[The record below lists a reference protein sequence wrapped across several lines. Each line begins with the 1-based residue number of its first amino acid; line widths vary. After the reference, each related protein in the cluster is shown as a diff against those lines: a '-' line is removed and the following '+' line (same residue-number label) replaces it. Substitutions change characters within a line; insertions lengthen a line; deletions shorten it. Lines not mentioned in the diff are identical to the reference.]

1 MTDRHLPSSKNSG
14 IGNRAGLMLMTLVLL
29 LAFALGSNGLNA
41 DVLWIDE
48 MYSVSDMGVFN
59 QPYSPAQIIDS
70 IRSSNNHVP
79 FFYFLG
85 AGWAAL
91 AGWTQFALRLMSCFF
106 GVLMVAWLYRFA
118 ADAVNRRTA
127 MAAAFLMSTSAFVM
141 VHFHDLRMYA
151 LLMLLS
157 VMHSCLYWRLAHGFR
172 ATRLIWLLFTLT
184 AAILLYTHNFS
195 IILFVGLGVYHL
207 LFISKSRRWLNIIL
221 AWGLGAALFL
231 PYAPLW
237 IEDLSQAILE
247 RAARVR
253 TPQVLEAVEA
263 FSWLLVN
270 GFYLLWFPFILSFG
284 YALRRKRNS
293 AILRLLS
300 LTLIM
305 IAISLVIWQAASIP
319 ANRMRYVLI
328 LWFPFTTLFAWGLT
342 AVPRWRFITAL
353 FLLLWG
359 IAGHQLR
366 STAGWMDRVPG
377 FPPLHEY
384 VYHLKDK
391 SISGDYLVGFSDTSG
406 RIHKVR
412 RNWGGSTA
420 DYYLKVQLGIDG
432 VFLESHLMRDQLEW
446 DMRGALNDY
455 AYILFAHN
463 PENIPRNAV
472 VAFDIIREE
481 FTPCSVLVNEPDLH
495 IQRYVNPMLDCE
507 RDAPIEYENEVRV
520 IDRAAR
526 YVSESNLVKILTG
539 WEVTDESLLD
549 EYNVSVQ
556 IITPDWQNVR
566 QEDRHLYEMP
576 PWDVIELSTE
586 GLPPGDY
593 RLMMILYHR
602 DTGEKVS
609 GVDPTTDEAANIFSI
624 LPFTIEPAG

>member
-1 MTDRHLPSSKNSG
+1 MFKELRASKNG
-14 IGNRAGLMLMTLVLL
+14 ISNRAGQAMMALVLL
-29 LAFALGSNGLNA
+29 LAFALGANGLNA

-79 FFYFLG
+79 LFFLLG
-85 AGWAAL
+85 V
-91 AGWTQFALRLMSCFF
+91 GWTHLVGWSQFALRLMSCFF

-127 MAAAFLMSTSAFVM
+127 IVAALLMSTSAFVIM
-141 VHFHDLRMYA
+141 HFHELRMYS

-172 ATRLIWLLFTLT
+172 TTRLTWLLFTLT
-184 AAILLYTHNFS
+184 AAMLLYTHYFS

-207 LFISKSRRWLNIIL
+207 LFISKSRRWLNILL

-237 IEDLSQAILE
+237 IEDLSRLYLG
-247 RAARVR
+247 RADRTR
-253 TPQVLEAVEA
+253 TPQVLEAA
-263 FSWLLVN
+263 ASFSLLLVN

-300 LTLIM
+300 ITLIM
-305 IAISLVIWQAASIP
+305 IAISLVIWQAASIS
-319 ANRMRYVLI
+319 ASRMRYVLI
-328 LWFPFTTLFAWGLT
+328 LWFPFITLFAWSLT
-342 AVPRWRFITAL
+342 VAPRWRFITAL
-353 FLLLWG
+353 FLFLWG
-359 IAGHQLR
+359 IAGYHLR
-366 STAGWMDRVPG
+366 PTAGWMDRVPG

-432 VFLESHLMRDQLEW
+432 MFLESHFTGDQLER
-446 DMRGALNDY
+446 DMKGALNNY

-463 PENIPRNAV
+463 PENTPRNV
-472 VAFDIIREE
+472 PVAFDIIREE
-481 FTPCSVLVNEPDLH
+481 FIPCSVLVNEPDLH

-507 RDAPIEYENEVRV
+507 RDTPIAYENGVRV
-520 IDRAAR
+520 IDRAVR
-526 YVSESNLVKILTG
+526 YVPESNLVQILTG
-539 WEVTDESLLD
+539 WEVKDEQLLY
-549 EYNVSVQ
+549 EYNVSMQ
-556 IITPDWQNVR
+556 IITPDWRNVR

-576 PWDVIELSTE
+576 PWDVIDLSAE

-593 RLMMILYHR
+593 RLVIILYHR
-602 DTGEKVS
+602 DSGEKVS
-609 GVDPTTDEAANIFSI
+609 GADPTTGETANILLLLS
-624 LPFTIEPAG
+624 FTIEPDS